1 MAPTDVFHDGE
12 KAVQERAGVRGP
24 ASKLGPRMVQS
35 ELPTVFADFLASVP
49 FIYVAAPAPDDH
61 IWVSVLGGRPGFAH
75 AVSPTHIEIDVVIP
89 PEDPLTVA
97 LAGRPAQLGMLVIE
111 PMTRSRVRLNG
122 IARPTSRGLTL
133 QLRECFGNCPKYIQR
148 RYPVALAPPPAPGT
162 PATTVS
168 DRLQADEQA
177 LIAAADTFVIGSR
190 HPDRGADASHRG
202 GRPGFVA
209 GAPDGRSLTFP
220 DYPGNMMFQTL
231 GNLTSDPTVGLLF
244 VDWETG
250 RTLQIAGQATIDWG
264 SQRLAGWERA
274 ERLIDVSIEQVIDR
288 PAGLPVVW
296 ELVEAHRLNPAVPEP
311 SARVVQPGGQ
321 DASERS
327 PSAS

>member
-1 MAPTDVFHDGE
+1 MAPADVFHDGE

-24 ASKLGPRMVQS
+24 ASKLGSRMVRS
-35 ELPTVFADFLASVP
+35 ELPADFADFLASVP
-49 FIYVAAPAPDDH
+49 FIYVAAPAPDGH
-61 IWVSVLGGRPGFAH
+61 IWVSVLAGRPGFAH
-75 AVSPTHIEIDVVIP
+75 AVSPTHIEIDAVIAA
-89 PEDPLTVA
+89 EDPLAVA
-97 LAGRPAQLGMLVIE
+97 LTV
-111 PMTRSRVRLNG
+111 NG
-122 IARPTSRGLTL
+122 IARPTSGGLTL

-148 RYPVALAPPPAPGT
+148 RHPVALTPPPAPGT
-162 PATTVS
+162 PATAVS
-168 DRLQADEQA
+168 DRLQPDEQA

-190 HPDRGADASHRG
+190 HPERGADASHRG

-209 GAPDGRSLTFP
+209 VAPDGRSLTFP

-250 RTLQIAGQATIDWG
+250 RTLQIAGQATIDWA
-264 SQRLAGWERA
+264 SQRLARWEKA
-274 ERLIDVSIEQVIDR
+274 ERLIDVSIEEVIDR

-311 SARVVQPGGQ
+311 SARVVQPGGR
-321 DASERS
+321 DASARS
-327 PSAS
+327 PLAS